1 MYPVYVDI
9 LKALFV
15 IFVFA
20 LVGFGL
26 SACDP
31 ESLLEVVS

>member
-1 MYPVYVDI
+1 MYPVYVDV
-9 LKALFV
+9 LKAIAV
-15 IFVFA
+15 ILVFA
-20 LVGFGL
+20 FVGFGL